1 MATKWVETTEYV
13 YMALYYQLSYDK
25 VATVHE
31 SYTAHD
37 SSNVLERYLT
47 IWGTKAGESVIK
59 YEMKDYTDK
68 RFFISSDLLI
78 KRN

>member
-1 MATKWVETTEYV
+1 MTTKWVETTEYV

-25 VATVHE
+25 DAMVHE

-47 IWGTKAGESVIK
+47 VWGTKAGESVIK
-59 YEMKDYTDK
+59 YEMKDYTVK
-68 RFFISSDLLI
+68 KFFINSNLI
-78 KRN
+78 KDN